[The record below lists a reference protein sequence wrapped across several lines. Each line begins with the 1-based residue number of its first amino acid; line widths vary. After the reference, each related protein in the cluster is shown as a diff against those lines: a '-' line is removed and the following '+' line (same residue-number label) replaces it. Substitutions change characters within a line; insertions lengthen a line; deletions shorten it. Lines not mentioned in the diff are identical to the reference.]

1 MDKSSILIYN
11 RKPID
16 GNCRQVGMNMTKT
29 YDLVVIGGGSGGVRV
44 ARWSAS
50 LGAKVALCENDRMGG
65 TCVIRGCVPKK
76 MMVMAA
82 QFQSEMNCAQDYGW
96 QLGASTFNWPQL
108 KNVRDQEIARL
119 SGLYRKMLDSN
130 QVDCYLG
137 AGKLLGNHQVEV
149 DGQTL
154 SAKHI
159 VIATGGKPQLPK
171 ISGIEHVLTSNDL
184 FELKEQPRK
193 VVIVGGGYIAV
204 EFAGILNGLGSE
216 VTLVIRRSHILR
228 GFEQKAREFLQD
240 QIVASGV
247 TLKTCGVDKITLSA
261 DDKKNVHLGDGQTIE
276 VDAVIYA
283 TGRVPNTSELNLEAE
298 NIEVNQVGAIQADHL
313 HQTAASD
320 IYAIGDCTDRVN
332 LTPVATTE
340 GTILAER
347 LFNDGTKE
355 MNYQFIPSAVFSW
368 PPLASVGPTEEEA
381 RQQYG
386 ELDIYQS
393 DFRPLKYTITQMTE
407 RTLVRLLVERK
418 TQRVVACHM
427 VGIDAPEIMQGVAI
441 AIKAG
446 ATKEQFDNTI
456 GIHPTSA
463 EELVTLRNKLDQ

>member
-1 MDKSSILIYN
+1 
-11 RKPID
+11 
-16 GNCRQVGMNMTKT
+16 MTKT

>member
-1 MDKSSILIYN
+1 
-11 RKPID
+11 
-16 GNCRQVGMNMTKT
+16 MTKT

-193 VVIVGGGYIAV
+193 VVIVGGGY
-204 EFAGILNGLGSE
+204 
-216 VTLVIRRSHILR
+216 
-228 GFEQKAREFLQD
+228 
-240 QIVASGV
+240 
-247 TLKTCGVDKITLSA
+247 
-261 DDKKNVHLGDGQTIE
+261 
-276 VDAVIYA
+276 
-283 TGRVPNTSELNLEAE
+283 
-298 NIEVNQVGAIQADHL
+298 
-313 HQTAASD
+313 
-320 IYAIGDCTDRVN
+320 
-332 LTPVATTE
+332 
-340 GTILAER
+340 
-347 LFNDGTKE
+347 
-355 MNYQFIPSAVFSW
+355 
-368 PPLASVGPTEEEA
+368 
-381 RQQYG
+381 
-386 ELDIYQS
+386 
-393 DFRPLKYTITQMTE
+393 
-407 RTLVRLLVERK
+407 
-418 TQRVVACHM
+418 
-427 VGIDAPEIMQGVAI
+427 
-441 AIKAG
+441 
-446 ATKEQFDNTI
+446 
-456 GIHPTSA
+456 
-463 EELVTLRNKLDQ
+463 

>member
-1 MDKSSILIYN
+1 
-11 RKPID
+11 
-16 GNCRQVGMNMTKT
+16 MTKT

-96 QLGASTFNWPQL
+96 QLVASTFNWPQL

>member
-1 MDKSSILIYN
+1 
-11 RKPID
+11 
-16 GNCRQVGMNMTKT
+16 
-29 YDLVVIGGGSGGVRV
+29 
-44 ARWSAS
+44 
-50 LGAKVALCENDRMGG
+50 
-65 TCVIRGCVPKK
+65 
-76 MMVMAA
+76 
-82 QFQSEMNCAQDYGW
+82 
-96 QLGASTFNWPQL
+96 
-108 KNVRDQEIARL
+108 
-119 SGLYRKMLDSN
+119 
-130 QVDCYLG
+130 
-137 AGKLLGNHQVEV
+137 
-149 DGQTL
+149 
-154 SAKHI
+154 
-159 VIATGGKPQLPK
+159 
-171 ISGIEHVLTSNDL
+171 
-184 FELKEQPRK
+184 
-193 VVIVGGGYIAV
+193 YIAV
-204 EFAGILNGLGSE
+204 ECAGILNGLGSE

-393 DFRPLKYTITQMTE
+393 DFRPLKYTIPQMTE

>member
-1 MDKSSILIYN
+1 
-11 RKPID
+11 
-16 GNCRQVGMNMTKT
+16 MTKT

-313 HQTAASD
+313 PQTAASD